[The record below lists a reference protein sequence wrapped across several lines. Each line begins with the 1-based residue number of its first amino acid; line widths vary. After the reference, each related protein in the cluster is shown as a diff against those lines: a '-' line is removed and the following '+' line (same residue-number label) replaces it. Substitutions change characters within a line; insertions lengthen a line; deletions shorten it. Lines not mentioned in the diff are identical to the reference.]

1 MAPGD
6 PISPDRVIYRGVPW
20 SRIDRKS
27 KQPKDTAFL
36 LRPSSENFEA
46 EDSLS
51 FALTP
56 AAALNGL
63 TGVSQTCHLTV
74 RDILALGRGLTV
86 VEGESPEYIQ
96 VAGMPKI
103 TDDEG
108 LALAI
113 AKDLR
118 NKASVCS

>member
-6 PISPDRVIYRGVPW
+6 SIPPDRVIYRGVPW

-36 LRPSSENFEA
+36 LRPASEHFGA

-51 FALTP
+51 FGLTP

-63 TGVSQTCHLTV
+63 KGVSQTCQLKV
-74 RDILALGRGLTV
+74 SDILGLGRGLTV
-86 VEGESPEYIQ
+86 LEGDAPEYVQ
-96 VAGMPKI
+96 VSGMPKMS
-103 TDDEG
+103 DDEG

-118 NKASVCS
+118 GKASACS